1 MDFYMRLP
9 RNHREFAL
17 FLLIVSLISV
27 NLIAPLISMFELG
40 FSFKVWQNTLR
51 VLPFIWL
58 AVVSLVIL
66 TQKPAGKLKDLIV
79 HPKDSFRSQI
89 TINILCNVFLMS
101 FFMTLIGAWIGEG
114 AIHWAPVSEF
124 FGKWPRNFSIAFL
137 VEALIAQPIAR
148 QILYRYHLKKE
159 TFE

>member
-9 RNHREFAL
+9 RDHREFAL

-40 FSFKVWQNTLR
+40 FSFVVWQNTLR

-58 AVVSLVIL
+58 AVVILVIL

-89 TINILCNVFLMS
+89 TIN
-101 FFMTLIGAWIGEG
+101 
-114 AIHWAPVSEF
+114 WAPVSEF
-124 FGKWPRNFSIAFL
+124 FGKWSRNFSIAFL
-137 VEALIAQPIAR
+137 LGRSSFNRSSSFIP
-148 QILYRYHLKKE
+148 LL
-159 TFE
+159 FEKGDL

>member
-9 RNHREFAL
+9 RNRREFAV

-27 NLIAPLISMFELG
+27 NLIAPVISMFELG
-40 FSFKVWQNTLR
+40 FSLKVWHNTLR

-58 AVVSLVIL
+58 AVVILVIL

-89 TINILCNVFLMS
+89 TINIMCNVFLMS
-101 FFMTLIGAWIGEG
+101 FFMTAIGGWIGQG
-114 AIHWAPVSEF
+114 AINYIPIGEF
-124 FGKWPRNFSIAFL
+124 LAKWPRNFGIAFI
-137 VEALIAQPIAR
+137 VEAIIAQPIAR
-148 QILYRYHLKKE
+148 YFLYRYHLTKE

>member
-9 RNHREFAL
+9 RNHREFVL

-40 FSFKVWQNTLR
+40 FSFEVWQNTLR

-66 TQKPAGKLKDLIV
+66 TQKTSRQAQGPDRASKRQFSVADHDQYLMQRLFDV
-79 HPKDSFRSQI
+79 VFHDFDRS
-89 TINILCNVFLMS
+89 LD
-101 FFMTLIGAWIGEG
+101 
-114 AIHWAPVSEF
+114 
-124 FGKWPRNFSIAFL
+124 R
-137 VEALIAQPIAR
+137 
-148 QILYRYHLKKE
+148 
-159 TFE
+159 